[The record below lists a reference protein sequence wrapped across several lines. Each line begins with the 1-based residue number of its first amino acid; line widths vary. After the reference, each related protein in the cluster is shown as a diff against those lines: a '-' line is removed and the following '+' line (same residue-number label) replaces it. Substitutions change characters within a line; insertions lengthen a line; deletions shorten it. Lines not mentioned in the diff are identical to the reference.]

1 MDRVVP
7 SSSPSFRDAEQGG
20 PLFVQL
26 GIVVPGTTTGFNVNS
41 LLVQG
46 GGSICAS
53 LDVQGAPF
61 LVLHG
66 WICNWFQPFFPNNG
80 MDPMDQLS
88 SALGRDVNTM
98 SDADLKS
105 MISEVPVQATLYP
118 VPATDILNI
127 RLDVRLPME
136 MEVSVLD
143 MSGRIV
149 RGSKSYDLEAGTRDL
164 TIDVTDLDNG
174 NYFVRMVS
182 NGEVITEQF
191 VKVK

>member
-1 MDRVVP
+1 M
-7 SSSPSFRDAEQGG
+7 
-20 PLFVQL
+20 
-26 GIVVPGTTTGFNVNS
+26 VPGTTTGFNVNS